1 MGLVNANESIL
12 NKLFTKSV
20 FKELVQYNESPVYA
34 RAIQSYTS
42 ASDTKDNKDLISEI
56 YSYMAKSY
64 RNEYFYQNTL
74 VNKILLGRHNVNTT
88 SALTQITIGNSKAD
102 FVLING
108 NAIVYEIKSDLDNF
122 ERITSQ
128 INDYYKA
135 FTRVCILTS
144 ENNFDKLYSLL
155 KDTNVGICVLTR
167 RNTISKLLTKDAIEF
182 PESLEHK
189 YIFKVMR
196 KPEYENLL
204 LQFYKKLPEVSQVY
218 YYDKCFELFSKIP
231 IIDAYNAT
239 IRQLKERN
247 KIRQKQIDSIPYEL
261 KSLAYFA
268 YQTEKDL
275 DNLNL
280 FLSNKWGG

>member
-1 MGLVNANESIL
+1 MNANESIL